1 MDEKYRVKVMI
12 KDDKCIFCKII
23 EKSIPS
29 KIIFENDKNLAFL
42 DIFPVSKGHTIV
54 IPKNHYKNLEEI
66 PNNELSELFEI
77 VKRVS
82 ILIHKKLKIDGYN
95 ILQNNFRAAG
105 QVVNHFHVHI
115 IPRTN
120 EDEKFKLFI
129 PKKQAKEEELNQ
141 ILGIING

>member
-1 MDEKYRVKVMI
+1 MDRKFRVKVMI

-29 KIIFENDKNLAFL
+29 KVLFENDKNLAVL

-77 VKRVS
+77 VKKVS
-82 ILIHKKLKIDGYN
+82 ILIHKKLKVDGYN

-115 IPRTN
+115 IPRSN
-120 EDEKFKLFI
+120 EDGKFKLFI

-141 ILGIING
+141 ILRIING

>member
-1 MDEKYRVKVMI
+1 MSRKDRVKVMI

-23 EKSIPS
+23 KKSIPT
-29 KIIFENDKNLAFL
+29 KVLFENDKNLAFL

-77 VKRVS
+77 VKKVS
-82 ILIHKKLKIDGYN
+82 ILIHKKLKVDGYN

-115 IPRTN
+115 IPRSN
-120 EDEKFKLFI
+120 EDGKFKLLI

-141 ILGIING
+141 ILRIING

>member
-1 MDEKYRVKVMI
+1 VDRKYRVKVMI

-29 KIIFENDKNLAFL
+29 KVLFENDKNLAFL

-54 IPKNHYKNLEEI
+54 IPKNHYENLEEI
-66 PNNELSELFEI
+66 PNNELSELIKI
-77 VKRVS
+77 VKKVS
-82 ILIHKKLKIDGYN
+82 ILLHKKLKVDGYN

-105 QVVNHFHVHI
+105 QVINHFHVHI
-115 IPRTN
+115 IPRSN
-120 EDEKFKLFI
+120 EDGKFKLFI

-141 ILGIING
+141 ILRIINE

>member
-1 MDEKYRVKVMI
+1 MDRKYRVKVMI

-29 KIIFENDKNLAFL
+29 KVLFENDKNLAFL

-77 VKRVS
+77 VKKVS
-82 ILIHKKLKIDGYN
+82 ILIHKKLKVDGYN

-115 IPRTN
+115 IPRSN
-120 EDEKFKLFI
+120 EDGKFKLLI

-141 ILGIING
+141 ILEIING

>member
-1 MDEKYRVKVMI
+1 MDRKYRVKVMI

-29 KIIFENDKNLAFL
+29 KVLFENDKNLAFL

-77 VKRVS
+77 VKKLS
-82 ILIHKKLKIDGYN
+82 ILIHKKLKVDGYN

-115 IPRTN
+115 IPRSN
-120 EDEKFKLFI
+120 EDGKFKLFI

-141 ILGIING
+141 ILKIING

>member
-1 MDEKYRVKVMI
+1 MI

-29 KIIFENDKNLAFL
+29 KVLFENDKNLAFL

-54 IPKNHYKNLEEI
+54 IPKNHYENLEEI
-66 PNNELSELFEI
+66 PNNELAELFKI
-77 VKRVS
+77 VKKIS
-82 ILIHKKLKIDGYN
+82 ILIHKKLKVDGYN

-115 IPRTN
+115 IPRSN
-120 EDEKFKLFI
+120 EDGKFKLFI
-129 PKKQAKEEELNQ
+129 PKNQAKEEDLNQ
-141 ILGIING
+141 ILRIINE

>member
-1 MDEKYRVKVMI
+1 MDRKYRVKVMI

-29 KIIFENDKNLAFL
+29 KVLFENDKNLAFL
-42 DIFPVSKGHTIV
+42 DIFPVSKGHTVV
-54 IPKNHYKNLEEI
+54 IPKNHYKNLEDI

-77 VKRVS
+77 VKKVS
-82 ILIHKKLKIDGYN
+82 ILIHKKLKVDGYN

-115 IPRTN
+115 IPRSN
-120 EDEKFKLFI
+120 EDGKFKLFI

-141 ILGIING
+141 ILRIING

>member
-1 MDEKYRVKVMI
+1 MDHKDRVKVMI

-29 KIIFENDKNLAFL
+29 KVLFENDKNLAFL

-77 VKRVS
+77 VKKIS
-82 ILIHKKLKIDGYN
+82 ILIHKKLKVDGYN

-115 IPRTN
+115 IPRSN
-120 EDEKFKLFI
+120 NDGKLKLLI
-129 PKKQAKEEELNQ
+129 PKHQAKEEELNQ
-141 ILGIING
+141 ILRIING

>member
-1 MDEKYRVKVMI
+1 MI
-12 KDDKCIFCKII
+12 KDDKCLFCKII
-23 EKSIPS
+23 DKSIPS
-29 KIIFENDKNLAFL
+29 KVLFENDKNLAFL

-77 VKRVS
+77 VKKVS
-82 ILIHKKLKIDGYN
+82 ILIHEKLKVDGYN

-115 IPRTN
+115 IPRSR
-120 EDEKFKLFI
+120 EDGKFKLFI
-129 PKKQAKEEELNQ
+129 PKNQAKEEELNQ
-141 ILGIING
+141 ILRIITG

>member
-1 MDEKYRVKVMI
+1 MI

-29 KIIFENDKNLAFL
+29 KVLFENDKNLAFL

-77 VKRVS
+77 VKELS
-82 ILIHKKLKIDGYN
+82 ILIHKKLKVDGYN

-115 IPRTN
+115 IPRSN
-120 EDEKFKLFI
+120 EDGKFKLFI

-141 ILGIING
+141 ILRIIND

>member
-1 MDEKYRVKVMI
+1 MDRKFRVKVMI

-29 KIIFENDKNLAFL
+29 KVLFENDKNLAFL

-77 VKRVS
+77 VKKVS
-82 ILIHKKLKIDGYN
+82 ILIHKKLKVDGYN

-115 IPRTN
+115 IPRSN
-120 EDEKFKLFI
+120 EDGKFKLFI

-141 ILGIING
+141 ILRVING

>member
-1 MDEKYRVKVMI
+1 MI

-23 EKSIPS
+23 DKSIPS
-29 KIIFENDKNLAFL
+29 KVLFENDKNLAFL

-66 PNNELSELFEI
+66 PNNALSELFEI
-77 VKRVS
+77 VKKVS
-82 ILIHKKLKIDGYN
+82 ILIHEKLKVDGYN

-105 QVVNHFHVHI
+105 QVVNHYHVHI
-115 IPRTN
+115 IPRRN
-120 EDEKFKLFI
+120 EDGKFKLLT

-141 ILGIING
+141 ILRIING

>member
-1 MDEKYRVKVMI
+1 MI

-23 EKSIPS
+23 DKSIPS
-29 KIIFENDKNLAFL
+29 KVLFENDKNLAFL
-42 DIFPVSKGHTIV
+42 DIFPVSEGHTIV

-77 VKRVS
+77 VKKVS
-82 ILIHKKLKIDGYN
+82 ILIHKKLKVDGYN

-115 IPRTN
+115 IPRSR
-120 EDEKFKLFI
+120 EDGKFKLFI
-129 PKKQAKEEELNQ
+129 PKNQAKEEELNQ
-141 ILGIING
+141 ILRIING

>member
-1 MDEKYRVKVMI
+1 MDRKYSVRVMI

-29 KIIFENDKNLAFL
+29 KVLFENDKNLAFL

-77 VKRVS
+77 VKKLS
-82 ILIHKKLKIDGYN
+82 ILIHKKLKVDGYN

-115 IPRTN
+115 IPRSN
-120 EDEKFKLFI
+120 EDGKFKLYI

-141 ILGIING
+141 ILKIINE

>member
-1 MDEKYRVKVMI
+1 MDRKYRVKIMI

-29 KIIFENDKNLAFL
+29 KILFENDKNLAFL

-66 PNNELSELFEI
+66 PNNALSELFEI
-77 VKRVS
+77 VKKVS
-82 ILIHKKLKIDGYN
+82 ILIHKKLKVDGYN

-105 QVVNHFHVHI
+105 QVVNHYHVHI
-115 IPRTN
+115 IPRWN
-120 EDEKFKLFI
+120 EDGKFKLYI

-141 ILGIING
+141 ILRIIKE

>member
-1 MDEKYRVKVMI
+1 MI

-29 KIIFENDKNLAFL
+29 KVLFENDKNLAFL

-66 PNNELSELFEI
+66 PNDALSELFEI
-77 VKRVS
+77 VKKVS
-82 ILIHKKLKIDGYN
+82 ILIHKKLKVNGYN

-105 QVVNHFHVHI
+105 QVVNHYHVHI
-115 IPRTN
+115 IPRRN
-120 EDEKFKLFI
+120 EDGKFKLYI
-129 PKKQAKEEELNQ
+129 PKKQAKEEEHDQ
-141 ILGIING
+141 ILRIIKE

>member
-1 MDEKYRVKVMI
+1 MDRKFRVKVLI

-29 KIIFENDKNLAFL
+29 KVLFENDKNLAFL

-77 VKRVS
+77 VKKVS
-82 ILIHKKLKIDGYN
+82 ILIHKKLKVDGYN

-115 IPRTN
+115 IPRSN
-120 EDEKFKLFI
+120 EDGKFKLFI

-141 ILGIING
+141 ILRIING

>member
-1 MDEKYRVKVMI
+1 VDRKFRVKVMI

-29 KIIFENDKNLAFL
+29 KVLFENDKNLAFL

-77 VKRVS
+77 VKKVS
-82 ILIHKKLKIDGYN
+82 ILIHKKLKVDGYN

-115 IPRTN
+115 IPRSN
-120 EDEKFKLFI
+120 EDGKFKLFI

-141 ILGIING
+141 ILRVING

>member
-1 MDEKYRVKVMI
+1 MSRKDRVKVMI

-29 KIIFENDKNLAFL
+29 KVLFENDKNLAFL

-77 VKRVS
+77 VKKVS
-82 ILIHKKLKIDGYN
+82 ILIHKKLKVDGYN

-115 IPRTN
+115 IPRSN
-120 EDEKFKLFI
+120 EDGKFKLFI

-141 ILGIING
+141 ILRIINE

>member
-1 MDEKYRVKVMI
+1 MDRKYRVKVMI

-29 KIIFENDKNLAFL
+29 KILFENDKNLAFL

-66 PNNELSELFEI
+66 PNDALSELFEI
-77 VKRVS
+77 VKKVS
-82 ILIHKKLKIDGYN
+82 ILIHKKLKVDGYN

-105 QVVNHFHVHI
+105 QVVNHYHVHI
-115 IPRTN
+115 IPRRN
-120 EDEKFKLFI
+120 EDGKFKLYI
-129 PKKQAKEEELNQ
+129 PKKQAKEEELDQ
-141 ILGIING
+141 ILRIIKE

>member
-1 MDEKYRVKVMI
+1 MDRKYRVKVMI

-29 KIIFENDKNLAFL
+29 KVLFENDKNLAFL

-77 VKRVS
+77 VKKVS
-82 ILIHKKLKIDGYN
+82 ILIHKKLKVDGYN

-115 IPRTN
+115 IPRSN
-120 EDEKFKLFI
+120 EDGKFKLYI

-141 ILGIING
+141 ILKIINE